1 MKLSPGDIVSL
12 VSVLSMFVFSMINLW
27 RSGRADT
34 EKDVQ
39 EMTKISLQLDTLQKG
54 IDEIKSEI
62 KDMKADIRRD
72 HDKLVVLERDV
83 KTLWNKYNEEHTE
96 V

>member
-1 MKLSPGDIVSL
+1 MKLSPGDIVSI

-34 EKDVQ
+34 EKDAQ

-83 KTLWNKYNEEHTE
+83 KTLWNKFNEEQTE

>member
-1 MKLSPGDIVSL
+1 MKLSPGDIVSI

-34 EKDVQ
+34 EKDAQ

-62 KDMKADIRRD
+62 KDMKADIRKD